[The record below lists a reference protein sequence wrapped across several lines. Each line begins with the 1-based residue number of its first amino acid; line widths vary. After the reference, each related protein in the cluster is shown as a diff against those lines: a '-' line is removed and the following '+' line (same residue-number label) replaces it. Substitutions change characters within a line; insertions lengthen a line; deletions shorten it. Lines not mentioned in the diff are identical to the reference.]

1 MAEQSAQSNSAALSV
16 DPSVLE
22 STSHDPSPQD
32 LIPEMK
38 GPGEKREAEDTDL
51 NSQPAKRPRPDP
63 EAKSQAVEKVEILP
77 QEAPNV
83 TPSVTPSVTPIATAG
98 PEMPPSVG
106 AGSMTGPLP
115 QPSSVGM
122 EVKETRPSNGIGTT
136 MMGATTMGTAPMGTA
151 PMGTAPMGTAPM
163 GTTGTGTTTNLY
175 ICHIPEDYQDGNLQ
189 ALFAPFGSISRVQI
203 LKTPD
208 GKSRGV
214 GFVHYDQA
222 ESAAAAIAAL
232 NNKAAPGPQ
241 SGLPLRVEY
250 AKKKGEMKSRTP
262 YQSRTIQHP
271 YASLAMPRTPMR
283 TPTPSN
289 PYGAYGAAPSSFQP
303 SPGSEKLMQKNVYVA
318 QLPPEMTKEQLQA
331 LFQTFGQILEC
342 NILKDNA
349 TGVGFRIDGYQS
361 NE

>member
-163 GTTGTGTTTNLY
+163 GTAPMGTAPMGTAPMGTAPMGTTGTGTTTNLY

-189 ALFAPFGSISRVQI
+189 ALFAPFGSISR
-203 LKTPD
+203 
-208 GKSRGV
+208 
-214 GFVHYDQA
+214 
-222 ESAAAAIAAL
+222 
-232 NNKAAPGPQ
+232 
-241 SGLPLRVEY
+241 
-250 AKKKGEMKSRTP
+250 
-262 YQSRTIQHP
+262 
-271 YASLAMPRTPMR
+271 
-283 TPTPSN
+283 
-289 PYGAYGAAPSSFQP
+289 
-303 SPGSEKLMQKNVYVA
+303 
-318 QLPPEMTKEQLQA
+318 
-331 LFQTFGQILEC
+331 
-342 NILKDNA
+342 
-349 TGVGFRIDGYQS
+349 
-361 NE
+361 